1 MTVFTQKLHLP
12 DRVDVSSL
20 TPEKLSGLSVSDIE
34 KLPLRLNTAGI
45 KVGDAFTV
53 EAGEA
58 SQVIFRTTDDGVEY
72 IGAGLTSGEV
82 IVEGNAGIYAGRA
95 MKGGTLRVN
104 GNAGD
109 YAGIGK
115 SGGLLVIS
123 GNGGDFVGAGL
134 PGQTTGVSG
143 GTIVVRGNVGQRFG
157 DRIRRGVVIA
167 LGDAGPN
174 CASRAVAGT
183 IWVRGQVGDTPAQGL
198 KRATLLLEK
207 APPSLP
213 TFLDCG
219 VHELGILRVL
229 LPSLD
234 RLAGTDIAK
243 KASGRAHR
251 HMGCIGVDG
260 RGEVLVLA

>member
-1 MTVFTQKLHLP
+1 MTIFTQKLHLP

-20 TPEKLSGLSVSDIE
+20 TPDKLSGLSVAEIE
-34 KLPLRLNTAGI
+34 KLPLLLNTAGI
-45 KVGDAFTV
+45 KVADAFKVEKGDA
-53 EAGEA
+53 A
-58 SQVIFRTTDDGVEY
+58 QVVFRTSDDGIEH
-72 IGAGLTSGEV
+72 IGDGLVSGEI
-82 IVEGNAGIYAGRA
+82 IVEGDAGIYVGRA
-95 MKGGTLRVN
+95 MKGGTIRVN

-109 YAGIGK
+109 FAGAGK
-115 SGGLLVIS
+115 SGGLLVVS

-134 PGQTTGVSG
+134 PGQTSGASG
-143 GTIVVRGNVGQRFG
+143 GTIVVKGNVGQRFG
-157 DRIRRGVVIA
+157 ERLRRGVVIA
-167 LGDAGPN
+167 LGDAGAN
-174 CASRAVAGT
+174 CAARAIAGT
-183 IWVRGQVGDTPAQGL
+183 IWVRGQVGDTPAQAM
-198 KRATLLLEK
+198 KRATVLLEK
-207 APPSLP
+207 APPALP

-243 KASGRAHR
+243 RASGRAHR

>member
-1 MTVFTQKLHLP
+1 MTNFTQKLRLP
-12 DRVDVSSL
+12 QRVDVSSL
-20 TPEKLSGLSVSDIE
+20 TPEKLAGLSVAQIE
-34 KLPLRLNTAGI
+34 KLPLRLNTVGI
-45 KVGDAFTV
+45 TVADAFTV
-53 EAGEA
+53 EKGDADR
-58 SQVIFRTTDDGVEY
+58 VVFRTSDDGVEY
-72 IGAGLTSGEV
+72 IGAGIASGEI

-95 MKGGTLRVN
+95 MKGGTVRIN

-109 YAGIGK
+109 YAGAGK
-115 SGGLLVIS
+115 SGGFLEIT
-123 GNGGDFVGAGL
+123 GNAGDFVGAGL
-134 PGQTTGVSG
+134 PGQTAGSSG
-143 GTIVVRGNVGQRFG
+143 GALVVRGNVGQRFG
-157 DRIRRGVVIA
+157 ERLRRGVVIA

-174 CASRAVAGT
+174 CAARAIAGT
-183 IWVRGQVGDTPAQGL
+183 IWVRGQVGDTPAQAL

-213 TFLDCG
+213 TYLDCG

-234 RLAGTDIAK
+234 RLAGTNIAK
-243 KASGRAHR
+243 TASGRAHR